1 MTIPFAGDFPINTT
15 IAIPIN
21 AGVLDTFV
29 VDVPINTSVYVETEV
44 PVNIDQTFHFSTS
57 IPISMTVPIDV
68 ATDDPEVQSVIG
80 RAQQWLIELRDSL
93 RRGFLPSWVPIGK
106 E

>member
-1 MTIPFAGDFPINTT
+1 MPIDAGLL
-15 IAIPIN
+15 
-21 AGVLDTFV
+21 GTFV

-44 PVNIDQTFHFSTS
+44 PVNIDQTFVVSTS

-68 ATDDPEVQSVIG
+68 GTEDPEIEGVLG
-80 RAQQWLIELRDSL
+80 RVQQWLIDLRDSL
-93 RRGFLPSWVPIGK
+93 SRGFVPTWLPIGN